1 MAFIVE
7 DKGREREVCPSGM
20 HLARCYRI
28 VDLGTQKKEF
38 KDTVKYLHEITLY
51 WEVHGTDDKGKPML
65 MKDGRPFGIF
75 KNYTMSWASLAN
87 LRIDLEAWRGEP
99 FTQEQLRRF
108 DLKTILNVWCM
119 LNVIQNTAKNG
130 NKYANIKGI
139 TPVPSLIKK
148 VGYPS
153 AVNPNQIFQLDN
165 PDMVMFEG
173 FHDKL
178 KEKIMQSPEWQKRDS
193 NKTQVEITPV
203 VEASSDMDD
212 MDSDI
217 PF

>member
-1 MAFIVE
+1 MEIIMAFIVE
-7 DKGREREVCPSGM
+7 DKGGAREVCPSGN

-38 KDTVKYLHEITLY
+38 KGTVKFLHEITLY
-51 WEVHGTDDKGKPML
+51 WEIHGIDF

-87 LRIDLEAWRGEP
+87 LRIDLQAWRGKP
-99 FTQEQLRRF
+99 FTDEELRRF
-108 DLKTILNVWCM
+108 DLKTILDQWCM
-119 LNVIQNTAKNG
+119 LNVIENKASNG
-130 NKYANIKGI
+130 NTYANIKGI
-139 TPVPSLIKK
+139 TPVPK
-148 VGYPS
+148 VIRDLGYPKG
-153 AVNPNQIFQLDN
+153 VNPVQIFQLDN

-178 KEKIMQSPEWQKRDS
+178 KEKIMQSPEWQKSNS

-203 VEASSDMDD
+203 AEVSSEMDD
-212 MDSDI
+212 DI

>member
-1 MAFIVE
+1 MAFIIE
-7 DKGREREVCPSGM
+7 DKGREREVCPSGN

-38 KDTVKYLHEITLY
+38 KGTVKFLHEVTLY
-51 WEVHGTDDKGKPML
+51 WEIHGIDL
-65 MKDGRPFGIF
+65 MKDGRPFGVF

-99 FTQEQLRRF
+99 FTAEELRRF
-108 DLKTILNVWCM
+108 DLKKILNQWCM
-119 LNVIQNTAKNG
+119 LNVIQNTSANG

-139 TPVPSLIKK
+139 TPVPKVIKDL
-148 VGYPS
+148 GYPTG
-153 AVNPNQIFQLDN
+153 VNPIEIFQLDE
-165 PDMVMFEG
+165 PDMVMFEK

-178 KEKIMQSPEWQKRDS
+178 KEKIMQSPEWQKLQSS
-193 NKTQVEITPV
+193 NKSTATAFVPPV
-203 VEASSDMDD
+203 VSTSSEMDD
-212 MDSDI
+212 DI

>member
-7 DKGREREVCPSGM
+7 DKGGAREVCPSGN

-38 KDTVKYLHEITLY
+38 KGTVKYLHEITLY
-51 WEVHGTDDKGKPML
+51 WEIHGTDDNGKPML

-87 LRIDLEAWRGEP
+87 LRIDLQAWRGKP
-99 FTQEQLRRF
+99 FTDEELRRF
-108 DLKTILNVWCM
+108 DLKTILDQWCM
-119 LNVIQNTAKNG
+119 LNVIQNKAMNG
-130 NKYANIKGI
+130 NTYANIKGI
-139 TPVPSLIKK
+139 TPVPKMIKQ
-148 VGYPS
+148 VGYPT
-153 AVNPNQIFQLDN
+153 AVNPNQIFQLDS
-165 PDMVMFEG
+165 PDMEMFEA

-178 KEKIMQSPEWQKRDS
+178 KEKIMQSPEWQKLQKGGS
-193 NKTQVEITPV
+193 VTTPTV
-203 VEASSDMDD
+203 STSSEMDD